1 MDDRPVHPTPNG
13 AARTSVAA
21 RAAVIV
27 AYTVAVVGAG
37 AATWSLREGDVGG
50 AVVVLTTSLG
60 VAALLA
66 ATGTLLGALRDVERR
81 LARVEDELRRG
92 SDR

>member
-1 MDDRPVHPTPNG
+1 MQPRRDG
-13 AARTSVAA
+13 AQRTAVAA

-37 AATWSLREGDVGG
+37 AATWSLREGDASG
-50 AVVVLTTSLG
+50 AVVVLATSLG

-81 LARVEDELRRG
+81 LARVEDELRRRT
-92 SDR
+92 DR

>member
-1 MDDRPVHPTPNG
+1 MQPRRDD
-13 AARTSVAA
+13 AQRTAVAA
-21 RAAVIV
+21 RAAVIF

-37 AATWSLREGDVGG
+37 AATSSLREGDVSG
-50 AVVVLTTSLG
+50 AVVVLATSLG

-81 LARVEDELRRG
+81 LARVEDELRRRT
-92 SDR
+92 DR